1 MSLPPTLSPPEN
13 TSTNGTSR
21 LISLAA
27 PLAMPTDKQTAPRDN
42 VLMRTS
48 RSGAVRSLS
57 TGENI
62 LCGATAGLVSRAIVS
77 PFDVVKITLQLETQ
91 KRTAGVL
98 RSDGVIHCAAKILR
112 NEGVRGLFKGNLSA
126 EYLYLTYG
134 ATQFLAFGAL
144 ESAFRKIDAV
154 PQKTRSFVCGA
165 LAGGIATS
173 VTYPLDLLRTRFIA
187 QESTNR
193 IHASIVGAIAQIYRD
208 EGPRGFYR
216 GLWPACLQIMPY
228 MGIVF
233 TSYDTLASGYMW
245 MRRNVVASNGP
256 VVRTIDSVQDA
267 LIGASAAVIGK
278 CCVYPLDLV
287 RKRLQIQGPRLQN
300 YAHGAVPRYTG
311 LSNALLFIVR
321 NEGFL
326 SLFRG
331 LTPSLIKAAPASAT
345 VFFVYGQTRDLIL
358 SHGSK

>member
-1 MSLPPTLSPPEN
+1 MSLSSTLSPTESSSSP
-13 TSTNGTSR
+13 
-21 LISLAA
+21 LIALGMAKDKGAA
-27 PLAMPTDKQTAPRDN
+27 PSDN

-48 RSGAVRSLS
+48 RSS
-57 TGENI
+57 TARALTKGENM
-62 LCGATAGLVSRAIVS
+62 LCGATAGLVSRAIIS
-77 PFDVVKITLQLETQ
+77 PFDVVKITLQLETRR
-91 KRTAGVL
+91 RTIGVL
-98 RSDGVIHCAAKILR
+98 RSDGVVHCAARILR
-112 NEGVRGLFKGNLSA
+112 SEGVRGLFKGNLSA

-134 ATQFLAFGAL
+134 ATQFLAFSVL
-144 ESAFRKIDAV
+144 ESAVKRIDVV

-173 VTYPLDLLRTRFIA
+173 ATYPLDLLRTRFIA
-187 QESTNR
+187 QEPANR
-193 IHASIVGAIAQIYRD
+193 VHASIVGAVTQIYRT

-233 TSYDTLASGYMW
+233 TSYDTLASAYAW
-245 MRRNVVASNGP
+245 MRSNVVTSAGP
-256 VVRTIDSVQDA
+256 VVRAVDSVQDA

-287 RKRLQIQGPRLQN
+287 RKRLQIQGPHLQS

-331 LTPSLIKAAPASAT
+331 LTPSLLKAAPASAT
-345 VFFVYGQTRDLIL
+345 IFFVYGQTRDLVL
-358 SHGSK
+358 SLGSK